1 MSTKIETLDLSGGDN
16 SGMVPIQNNNNIVPK
31 PEEKN
36 VSKEQKTMDFTPID
50 DVMGVNDLSG
60 ASLAQDPRMA
70 APPGQP
76 QQAMPQQPMGPGGA
90 PAMMAPPQAVAPA
103 QAPPA
108 QGVAAPPPSKNPLNL
123 TDEQVQALFVGLV
136 AVVAFSRPVQTKMA
150 QIIPQFL
157 GSDGGRS
164 SIGVGVTGL
173 SAAIMYY
180 FGSRFIV
187 RN

>member
-1 MSTKIETLDLSGGDN
+1 MSSNIETLDLSGGDM
-16 SGMVPIQNNNNIVPK
+16 SGMVPIKNNIVPK

-36 VSKEQKTMDFTPID
+36 ISKEQKTTDMDFTPID
-50 DVMGVNDLSG
+50 DVMGMNDLSG

-70 APPGQP
+70 PPAGGAP
-76 QQAMPQQPMGPGGA
+76 QQMMAQQQMGPGGA

-103 QAPPA
+103 QAPPP
-108 QGVAAPPPSKNPLNL
+108 QAAAPPSKNPLNL

-150 QIIPQFL
+150 QLIPQFL

-164 SIGVGVTGL
+164 SVGMGVTGI

-180 FGSRFIV
+180 FGSRIIS

>member
-16 SGMVPIQNNNNIVPK
+16 SGMVPIQNNNNNIVPK

-76 QQAMPQQPMGPGGA
+76 PARIRTPPTRPLPGRGR
-90 PAMMAPPQAVAPA
+90 V
-103 QAPPA
+103 
-108 QGVAAPPPSKNPLNL
+108 S
-123 TDEQVQALFVGLV
+123 
-136 AVVAFSRPVQTKMA
+136 
-150 QIIPQFL
+150 
-157 GSDGGRS
+157 GS
-164 SIGVGVTGL
+164 
-173 SAAIMYY
+173 
-180 FGSRFIV
+180 
-187 RN
+187 